1 MENVIEIKND
11 LKKEWAAPELDE
23 IDVQEI
29 TAAGGFVND
38 GGSGSVS

>member
-1 MENVIEIKND
+1 
-11 LKKEWAAPELDE
+11 LDE

-38 GGSGSVS
+38 GGLGSVS